1 MFSPPNNDQRAFWG
15 EQALER
21 VMALT
26 NTDEEDAL
34 GDTLSYLMHHADR
47 NGISFLDALNQGAIH
62 FQAEKEIEEAEE
74 NGDENVDPA
83 ATAENPHHY
92 VKRDGLVPK
101 EPQSDLVLVLLS
113 ALKDIREGAAVSGRW
128 LDANGDEC
136 DESADGAEWT
146 EYTAEENEAWLL
158 TCVQIADKAIA
169 QAEGRANV

>member
-62 FQAEKEIEEAEE
+62 FQAEKEIEEAEA

-92 VKRDGLVPK
+92 VKRDGLAPK
-101 EPQSDLVLVLLS
+101 EPQPDLAPKVLA
-113 ALKDIREGAAVSGRW
+113 ALKEAQ
-128 LDANGDEC
+128 
-136 DESADGAEWT
+136 
-146 EYTAEENEAWLL
+146 AWLAGMIDTNDMHEDDRACL
-158 TCVQIADKAIA
+158 ARIDDAIA
-169 QAEGRANV
+169 RAEGRANV